1 MQLVALAKNPIPGG
15 AVPGYLDVG
24 GGVKVRYVLWQAT
37 RGPRRGTI
45 CLFGGRGEYVEKYF
59 EVVADLRRRGFA
71 VATMDWRGQGGSTR
85 LTSNPRKGHVRSFS
99 DFDADL
105 KRFMKD
111 IVLPDCPPPFFALAH
126 SMGANILLRN
136 AGRPGSWF
144 ERMILTAPMIAFA
157 DEKVGV
163 PQWFARAYA
172 ETGSLLGLG
181 RMYIKGGS
189 DAPEEEKSGFDDNPL
204 TSDRERWSRN
214 KAVLDA
220 APSLALGSPTIGWVK
235 AAYRSMAMLQKETYP
250 AQVQVPMLV
259 FAPGKDQI
267 VSSRAIEDFAVGLKV
282 GTHVLLPSSRHE
294 ILQEA
299 DGVRRKFWAA
309 FDAYLGIEEP
319 AV

>member
-15 AVPGYLDVG
+15 AVPGYLEVG
-24 GGVKVRYVLWQAT
+24 NGVKLRYVCWEAT
-37 RGPRRGTI
+37 RGPRRGTV
-45 CLFGGRGEYVEKYF
+45 CLFGGRGEYIEKYF

-71 VATMDWRGQGGSTR
+71 VATMDWRGQGGSTH
-85 LTSNPRKGHVRSFS
+85 LLSNQAKGYVRSFS
-99 DFDADL
+99 DYDSDL

-111 IVLPDCPPPFFALAH
+111 IVLPDCPPPFYALAH

-136 AGRPGSWF
+136 AARPGSWF
-144 ERMILTAPMIAFA
+144 ERMILSAPMIAFS
-157 DEKVGV
+157 DEKVGY
-163 PQWFARAYA
+163 PQGVARAYA
-172 ETGSLLGLG
+172 EIGSLLGFG
-181 RMYIKGGS
+181 RMYIPGGS
-189 DAPEEEKSGFDDNPL
+189 DHPMEQSDFENNPL

-220 APSLALGSPTIGWVK
+220 APNLGLGSPTLGWVK
-235 AAYRSMAMLQKETYP
+235 AAYRSMAMMQDETYP
-250 AQVQVPMLV
+250 ARVQVPMLV
-259 FAPGKDQI
+259 FAPGKDKV

-299 DGVRRKFWAA
+299 DPVRRKFWAA
-309 FDAYLGIEEP
+309 FDAYLGVEEP